1 MRRCVGLALLCLLGL
16 GFLQS
21 RALQVD
27 VKDDANKTCIYAS
40 MMMNFTVRY
49 DTNTSGSRNKTFSL
63 PSDVTLDGS
72 SCGNSTVAP
81 LLWLHFG
88 SGHSWS
94 LNFTRNATVYKGSA
108 ITFTYNLNDSHVFPD
123 AKTKGTV
130 TTVFKAAFPPPVPLH
145 NIYKCNSVDAVMA
158 EEVIQIFWNVT
169 LQAFVENG
177 TISSNASQCEAD
189 TPSTPGPVTTIPTT
203 TIYSPTTAPRPD
215 KPIAGNYSISNGSK
229 VCLLA
234 TMGLQL
240 NVSQARSEENQCDIF
255 YIDHFKSWFNET
267 TWVVINIDPS
277 NTNGTG
283 SCDNDTASLRLN
295 SNNTFL
301 SFLFAVKNNHFYL
314 KEVEISLLGFINGSA
329 FNESNG
335 NLSYWETSLGSSY
348 MCHSEQRLQVTEHFL
363 LNTFDLRVQPF
374 HVENGNY
381 STADEC
387 FADFDLSFLI
397 PMAVGIALG
406 FLILLVFVSYL
417 IGRKKSH
424 TGYQSV

>member
-240 NVSQARSEENQCDIF
+240 NVSQARSE
-255 YIDHFKSWFNET
+255 
-267 TWVVINIDPS
+267 
-277 NTNGTG
+277 
-283 SCDNDTASLRLN
+283 
-295 SNNTFL
+295 
-301 SFLFAVKNNHFYL
+301 KNNHFYL

-381 STADEC
+381 STAEDGV
-387 FADFDLSFLI
+387 ADQDHFIVPIAVGAVLGLLI
-397 PMAVGIALG
+397 ILMAVA
-406 FLILLVFVSYL
+406 YL
-417 IGRKKSH
+417 MSNRQHSAPAYEH
-424 TGYQSV
+424 F

>member
-240 NVSQARSEENQCDIF
+240 NVSQARSE
-255 YIDHFKSWFNET
+255 T

-381 STADEC
+381 STAQQCSLD
-387 FADFDLSFLI
+387 DDTILI
-397 PMAVGIALG
+397 PIIVGAALAV
-406 FLILLVFVSYL
+406 LIIIIMLAYI
-417 IGRKKSH
+417 IGRRKSYA
-424 TGYQSV
+424 GYQTL